1 MTANNPELADSS
13 RGAVDASS
21 AASAGGLAT
30 PSYMSERGKEECYR
44 AHRYRRPLA
53 LLVVGLAEPDPP
65 TELRLQAWLRSE
77 TRLSDL
83 AAHLGGATYGLL
95 LPESDGKA
103 AAGLGSRIQV
113 AFPLIK
119 TGISAFPEDGNT
131 WEELLDAAC
140 GVAGLSAA
148 EA

>member
-1 MTANNPELADSS
+1 MTANNPEAVVSGRGTAD
-13 RGAVDASS
+13 VSS
-21 AASAGGLAT
+21 APSAGGLAS
-30 PSYMSERGKEECYR
+30 PGYMSERGKEECYR

-119 TGISAFPEDGNT
+119 TGIGAFPEDGNT
-131 WEELLDAAC
+131 WEEMLGAAC
-140 GVAGLSAA
+140 SAAGLSTDA
-148 EA
+148 